1 MNKIYNITLFI
12 YFFNLMYK
20 KDDLMKELTITEVLR
35 MYEESIYSEAK
46 EGSLVGRVVRF
57 QIADSY

>member
-1 MNKIYNITLFI
+1 
-12 YFFNLMYK
+12 MYK